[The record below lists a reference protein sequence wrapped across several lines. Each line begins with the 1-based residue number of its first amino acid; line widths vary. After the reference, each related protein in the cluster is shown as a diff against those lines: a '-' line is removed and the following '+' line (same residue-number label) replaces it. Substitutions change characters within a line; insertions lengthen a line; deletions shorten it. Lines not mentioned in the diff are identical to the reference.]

1 MKQSMNKRSQE
12 SWQRQEEKG
21 SPFFLKLTVWMA
33 LNLGRRV
40 TGLILWPI
48 AIFYFVFSASTRRYC
63 HFYLQRNF
71 QRKVSSLEVL
81 KHIYSFAV
89 VSVDRIYFLANK
101 ANYFSVE
108 MTGTEIF
115 DQLQSQDQGAILIV
129 SHFGSFEVMRSL
141 AEVHQLA
148 PIRIV
153 LDKQQNTVFINLLA
167 SLAPAMA
174 SAIIDAGQSP
184 PALALAVKDA
194 LDNGHY
200 VGIMADRCRGELG
213 SEYSFLG
220 TNTRF
225 PTSPWQLAHVL
236 KAQTILCYGVFRGGS
251 NYALSFEAL
260 PLANTVKRSQRR
272 AVIEQ
277 QLQNYV
283 SSLENKVKEAPYNWF
298 NFYDFWQDD
307 SANDN

>member
-1 MKQSMNKRSQE
+1 MSKQAQE
-12 SWQRQEEKG
+12 SWQQQEEKG

-33 LNLGRRV
+33 LNLGRRI

-48 AIFYFVFSASTRRYC
+48 AIFYFIFSPSTRRHC
-63 HFYLQRNF
+63 HLYLQRNF
-71 QRKVSSLEVL
+71 QRKAGSVEVL
-81 KHIYSFAV
+81 KLIYRFAV
-89 VSVDRIYFLANK
+89 VSVDRIYFLAN
-101 ANYFSVE
+101 NTDIFSVE
-108 MTGTEIF
+108 MSGTEIF
-115 DQLQSQDQGAILIV
+115 QQLQAQNQGAILIV

-153 LDKQQNTVFINLLA
+153 LDKQQNGVFINLLS

-184 PALALAVKDA
+184 PALALAVKEA

-213 SEYSFLG
+213 SEQSFLG
-220 TNTRF
+220 ANTRF

-236 KAQTILCYGVFRGGS
+236 KAQTILCYGVFLGGV
-251 NYALSFEAL
+251 NYSLSFEPL
-260 PLANTVKRSQRR
+260 PLSNTVKRSQRS

-283 SSLENKVKEAPYNWF
+283 SSLENKVKQAPYNWF

-307 SANDN
+307 STNDN